1 MTILVAPNPVR
12 DHSPRALTR
21 EYLAFGGILRAE
33 IEFPELS
40 AAPATRQ
47 PDWTVRVRYGHP
59 PIQPLT
65 LAGERSV
72 REERYQLFTF
82 PGGFRLVY
90 SHAGTFDIS
99 DDGSSIDWYHCDS
112 ALPELVRSIILGPA
126 ISLALEL
133 AGFFCL
139 HGSAVALG
147 DRAVAFVGPK
157 HFGKSTLATALTAA
171 GGRLV
176 SDDLLA
182 VRPGSPAI
190 VRPGI
195 GSVRLWSDM
204 ATTLPLSGVCDTLIP
219 GVKTTATGFAEAAL
233 AAMPT
238 RLGAIYVLSPVAKE
252 MDGRVAW
259 RQLLA
264 PSEGAMALALQ
275 TKLPACLVGLRAA
288 GSQLIA
294 AAAVAATV
302 PVWTLH
308 AVRDVSRLEALV
320 RQVIEWSRVE

>member
-1 MTILVAPNPVR
+1 VTTLIAQNPVR
-12 DHSPRALTR
+12 DDSSRAFSR

-33 IEFPELS
+33 IEFPELTPTP
-40 AAPATRQ
+40 AARQ
-47 PDWTVRVRYGHP
+47 PDWTVSVRYCEP
-59 PIQPLT
+59 PRQHLT
-65 LAGERSV
+65 LVGERSV
-72 REERYQLFTF
+72 REEHYQLFSF

-90 SHAGTFDIS
+90 SHAGAFDVS
-99 DDGSSIDWYHCDS
+99 GDGSSIYWYHYDS

-147 DRAVAFVGPK
+147 DQAVAFVGPK
-157 HFGKSTLATALTAA
+157 HFGKSTLAAALTAA

-204 ATTLPLSGVCDTLIP
+204 ATALPLDGVCDTLIP

-233 AAMPT
+233 AATPT

-252 MDGRVAW
+252 MDGRVVW
-259 RQLLA
+259 RQPLA
-264 PSEGAMALALQ
+264 PSEAAMALALQ

-288 GSQLIA
+288 GSQLRA
-294 AAAVAATV
+294 AATVAATV

-308 AVRDVSRLEALV
+308 AVRDVGRLDALV
-320 RQVIEWSRVE
+320 RQVIEWSQVE